1 MSKNIQ
7 LHVKLQDYPLLLVMK
22 WTKGFLRTLNEFQ
35 NWQEGITSMFLKILW
50 PKLLLQFSLRL
61 LNHKTS
67 WRNFLKN
74 VHKPLR
80 FTILSQGLL
89 MRHCVFIFAWG
100 WARSK
105 YIFKFQ
111 KFNVFWHLDLLQ
123 RISQNWGWYSTKLFL
138 GYLLQWLTLIQSCS
152 V

>member
-35 NWQEGITSMFLKILW
+35 NWQEGITSMFLKIFCL
-50 PKLLLQFSLRL
+50 KTVIAIFSQ
-61 LNHKTS
+61 TS

-105 YIFKFQ
+105 CIFKFQ
-111 KFNVFWHLDLLQ
+111 KFNVFGHLDLLQ
-123 RISQNWGWYSTKLFL
+123 RISQNWGWFSTKLFL

>member
-1 MSKNIQ
+1 MYVLKRPEESILQNLLSSWWNWWREVKMSKTFQ
-7 LHVKLQDYPLLLVMK
+7 LYVKLQD
-22 WTKGFLRTLNEFQ
+22 FLRTLDEFQ
-35 NWQEGITSMFLKILW
+35 NWQGITSMFLKIFW

-67 WRNFLKN
+67 WRNFLKDA
-74 VHKPLR
+74 HKPLW

-105 YIFKFQ
+105 YIFKFK
-111 KFNVFWHLDLLQ
+111 KFEGFGHLDRL
-123 RISQNWGWYSTKLFL
+123 
-138 GYLLQWLTLIQSCS
+138 
-152 V
+152 